1 MKILKFLGTQPMVLL
16 TKRLA
21 FIPFE
26 LRQVN
31 KKSEFKPLNNR
42 GGDSDVGDGC
52 WGQNVLVI
60 NLRC

>member
-1 MKILKFLGTQPMVLL
+1 MKILKFLGTQPIVLL

-26 LRQVN
+26 LSQVN
-31 KKSEFKPLNNR
+31 KKSEFKPLNDHR
-42 GGDSDVGDGC
+42 GDNDVGDGC

-60 NLRC
+60 NLRY